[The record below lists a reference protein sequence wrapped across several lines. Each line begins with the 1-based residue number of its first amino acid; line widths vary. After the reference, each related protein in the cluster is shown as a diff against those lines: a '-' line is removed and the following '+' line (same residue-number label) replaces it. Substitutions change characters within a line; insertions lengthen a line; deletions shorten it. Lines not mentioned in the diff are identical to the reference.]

1 MAYLA
6 ASIQAAMRDDTVT
19 PAELGFLEEQWEALI
34 ELREEGRFTEIVPF
48 ARDGL
53 EKASKLAYRADAQT
67 CERAAQLTEN
77 YRKLLKTIVH

>member
-6 ASIQAAMRDDTVT
+6 AMKDRDDAAT
-19 PAELGFLEEQWEALI
+19 PAELGYLEEQWEALV

-53 EKASKLAYRADAQT
+53 DRALKLESRASART

-77 YRKLLKTIVH
+77 YRNLLKTIVH